1 MFPPQACFTCAR
13 CKRPF
18 PTGERVTF
26 TGKSCLCQA
35 CIQVVASSLLSPSSS
50 SWQHDHH
57 NDNIY
62 VQGDKDSGGIGSRSQ
77 IGNVGDDTCAGY
89 QLSTINYQPP
99 TINVVGVILHVSDP
113 PGRDHGDVVVP
124 LVLEVGAT
132 SLDEKSCCFLK
143 GGKDNQGCLAA
154 ILICPYCYVNKV
166 VWRVFFDWSELC
178 K

>member
-50 SWQHDHH
+50 SWQHNHH

-89 QLSTINYQPP
+89 QPSTINHQPSTSP
-99 TINVVGVILHVSDP
+99 LPSSSSSLSSLVMVIMI
-113 PGRDHGDVVVP
+113 
-124 LVLEVGAT
+124 
-132 SLDEKSCCFLK
+132 
-143 GGKDNQGCLAA
+143 
-154 ILICPYCYVNKV
+154 ILIIQLRPTVARGSSPGCAGQAVSHLVNTLV
-166 VWRVFFDWSELC
+166 NIIFIIIILSPSL
-178 K
+178 